1 MGTGTYVKLP
11 DMWRQVL
18 LERGASAAD
27 YAVALELLAMARF
40 ATTVK
45 LSNIRTRQMGISR
58 ATRWR
63 TLERLA
69 RTLARQRGDR
79 YVVRDHARRES
90 ADGSTHCGIGG
101 AARSWLR
108 PTRAELH
115 GLAKRALQH
124 L

>member
-1 MGTGTYVKLP
+1 MGAGSYVKLP

-63 TLERLA
+63 TLERLTRWGLIKKFKVGKRKSPA
-69 RTLARQRGDR
+69 LRIDWLAGRQP
-79 YVVRDHARRES
+79 
-90 ADGSTHCGIGG
+90 GG
-101 AARSWLR
+101 HS
-108 PTRAELH
+108 
-115 GLAKRALQH
+115 GNG
-124 L
+124 